1 MDVLKNW
8 NAVEELIAEE
18 QARQRAAKKKKP
30 EDWESR
36 AKLAHYLE
44 ELCTWVQ
51 ANHDEWVTQ
60 VHYDAVSGTNKEYV
74 RPRWANYEAHR
85 RANCMRYT
93 LSAWKSKGTED
104 EKRRIIS
111 ASYCNKRTCPYC
123 AKRIAN
129 ANERRVT
136 KTLEK
141 ANAAKMSRDKVGYKL
156 LSITL
161 TVPNCTG
168 PELRAELKN
177 ELRAL
182 RSMLRNKNA
191 LSAVVKGYV
200 YGAEQ
205 TRNGET
211 GLFHPHIHLIIAVNA
226 TYGKGKDYIS
236 RQSLTELWAAYVHRN
251 VAEAGQYIGLAKSP
265 HQALKYTVKMSW
277 EGWDGADAEQQDAAG
292 ENEEK
297 PTWTGDPEWDAET
310 MYWIETASRG
320 LSLTGTGGVLRTK
333 LTETAEAKEADEANE
348 AKEKH
353 EWSLAGAQRQGDHE
367 EDSSETLRKELAKIM
382 PYTDNSLKEAVE
394 ESLTENGEKLTGKDV
409 DELQKASRKQ
419 KSERGKAS
427 AEARNAVRDRVRT
440 PEEAAAIA
448 AAKEK
453 ERIANLMEVAMQA
466 DAVGATET
474 MRRCLAQMPKWAQKE
489 AMQAITDR
497 RFGNNAES

>member
-8 NAVEELIAEE
+8 DAVEELIAEE
-18 QARQRAAKKKKP
+18 EARHETAKKRP
-30 EDWESR
+30 EAWENR
-36 AKLAHYLE
+36 AKLAHYLTT
-44 ELCTWVQ
+44 LCTWVQ
-51 ANHDEWVTQ
+51 ANHDEWVVQ
-60 VHYDAVSGTNKEYV
+60 IHYDAASGTNKEYI

-129 ANERRVT
+129 ANERRVS

-141 ANAAKMSRDKVGYKL
+141 ANAAKMSRDKVSYKL

-168 PELRAELKN
+168 PELRGELKN

-182 RSMLRNKNA
+182 RSMLRHENA
-191 LSAVVKGYV
+191 LSTVVKGYV
-200 YGAEQ
+200 YGAET
-205 TRNGET
+205 TRNGDT
-211 GLFHPHIHLIIAVNA
+211 GLYHPHIHLVVAVNS
-226 TYGKGKDYIS
+226 TYGKGKDYVS
-236 RQSLTELWAAYVHRN
+236 RQSLTELWKAYVHRE

-277 EGWDGADAEQQDAAG
+277 EGWDEADAEKQDAA
-292 ENEEK
+292 EEANEK

-333 LTETAEAKEADEANE
+333 LTETAEAKEADEDDST
-348 AKEKH
+348 KQKH
-353 EWSLAGAQRQGDHE
+353 EWSLAGAERKGDHE
-367 EDSSETLRKELAKIM
+367 DESSETLGKELARIM
-382 PYTDNSLKEAVE
+382 PYTEDSLKEAVKE
-394 ESLTENGEKLTGKDV
+394 ALTENGERLTGQDV
-409 DELQKASRKQ
+409 DALQKASRKQ
-419 KSERGKAS
+419 KSEAGKTR
-427 AEARNAVRDRVRT
+427 AEARNAVRSRVRT
-440 PEEAAAIA
+440 EEEAEAIA
-448 AAKEK
+448 TAKEK
-453 ERIANLMEVAMQA
+453 ERIENLREVALQA
-466 DAVGATET
+466 DAVGATGT
-474 MRRCLAQMPKWAQKE
+474 VKRCLAQMPGWAQKE
-489 AMQAITDR
+489 AIQAITAR

>member
-8 NAVEELIAEE
+8 DAVEELIAEE
-18 QARQRAAKKKKP
+18 QTRQEAARKKP
-30 EDWESR
+30 EDWASR
-36 AKLAHYLE
+36 AKLAHYLTT
-44 ELCTWVQ
+44 LCTWVQ
-51 ANHDEWVTQ
+51 AEHDEWVTQ
-60 VHYDAVSGTNKEYV
+60 IHYDAASGTNKEYI

-93 LSAWKSKGTED
+93 LSAWKGKGTED

-129 ANERRVT
+129 ANERRVS

-168 PELRAELKN
+168 PELREELKN

-205 TRNGET
+205 TRNGDT
-211 GLFHPHIHLIIAVNA
+211 GLYHPHIHLVVAVNS

-236 RQSLTELWAAYVHRN
+236 RKALTDLWAAYVHRD

-277 EGWDGADAEQQDAAG
+277 EGWDGADAEKQDAADESG
-292 ENEEK
+292 EK
-297 PTWTGDPEWDAET
+297 PTWTGNPEWDAET

-333 LTETAEAKEADEANE
+333 LTETAEAKEADQDDE
-348 AKEKH
+348 AKHRH
-353 EWSLAGAQRQGDHE
+353 EWSLAGAERKGDHE
-367 EDSSETLRKELAKIM
+367 DDSSETLKKELAKIM
-382 PYTDNSLKEAVE
+382 PYTEDSLKEAVFE
-394 ESLTENGEKLTGKDV
+394 ALTENGERLTGKDV
-409 DELQKASRKQ
+409 NDLQKASRKQ
-419 KSERGKAS
+419 KSEQGKAR
-427 AEARNAVRDRVRT
+427 AEARNTVRDRVRT
-440 PEEAAAIA
+440 EEEAEAIA
-448 AAKEK
+448 TAKK
-453 ERIANLMEVAMQA
+453 KDRIVNLMEVAMQA
-466 DAVGATET
+466 DAVGAVST
-474 MRRCLAQMPKWAQKE
+474 MKKCLAQMPKWAQTETMK
-489 AMQAITDR
+489 AITER
-497 RFGNNAES
+497 RFGNDAES

>member
-8 NAVEELIAEE
+8 DAVEELIAEE
-18 QARQRAAKKKKP
+18 QERQKAARKKP
-30 EDWESR
+30 EDWASR
-36 AKLAHYLE
+36 AQLAHYLTT
-44 ELCTWVQ
+44 LCTWVQ
-51 ANHDEWVTQ
+51 AEHDEWVTQ
-60 VHYDAVSGTNKEYV
+60 IHYDAASGTNKEYI

-93 LSAWKSKGTED
+93 LSAWKAKGTED
-104 EKRRIIS
+104 ERRRIIS

-129 ANERRVT
+129 ANEKRVS

-168 PELRAELKN
+168 PELREELKN

-211 GLFHPHIHLIIAVNA
+211 GLFHPHIHLIAAVNS

-236 RQSLTELWAAYVHRN
+236 RKSLTELWAAYVHRD
-251 VAEAGQYIGLAKSP
+251 VAEAGQYIGLAKNP

-277 EGWDGADAEQQDAAG
+277 EGWDGADAEKQDAAG

-297 PTWTGDPEWDAET
+297 PTWTGNPEWDAET

-320 LSLTGTGGVLRTK
+320 LSLTGSGGVLRTK
-333 LTETAEAKEADEANE
+333 LTETAEAKEADQDDE
-348 AKEKH
+348 AKHRH
-353 EWSLAGAQRQGDHE
+353 EWSLAGAERQGDHE
-367 EDSSETLRKELAKIM
+367 EDSAETLGKELAKIM
-382 PYTDNSLKEAVE
+382 PYIGDSLRETVNEA
-394 ESLTENGEKLTGKDV
+394 LTENGERLTGKNID
-409 DELQKASRKQ
+409 DLQKASRKQ
-419 KSERGKAS
+419 KSEAGKAR

-440 PEEAAAIA
+440 KEEADAIA

-453 ERIANLMEVAMQA
+453 DRIANLMEVAMQA
-466 DAVGATET
+466 DAVGAVDT
-474 MRRCLAQMPKWAQKE
+474 MRRCLAEMPRWAQKE
-489 AMQAITDR
+489 TMQAITER
-497 RFGNNAES
+497 RFGNDAES

>member
-8 NAVEELIAEE
+8 DAVEELIAEE
-18 QARQRAAKKKKP
+18 QARHEAARKKP
-30 EDWESR
+30 EDWASR
-36 AKLAHYLE
+36 AQLAHYLE
-44 ELCTWVQ
+44 KLCTWVQ
-51 ANHDEWVTQ
+51 ANHDEWITQ
-60 VHYDAVSGTNKEYV
+60 VHYDAMSGTNKEYI

-93 LSAWKSKGTED
+93 LSAWKGQGTED
-104 EKRRIIS
+104 ERRRIIS

-129 ANERRVT
+129 ANEKRVS

-168 PELRAELKN
+168 PQLREELKN

-200 YGAEQ
+200 YGAEM
-205 TRNGET
+205 TRNGKT
-211 GLFHPHIHLIIAVNA
+211 GLYHPHIHLITAVPA
-226 TYGKGKDYIS
+226 SYGKSAYIS
-236 RQSLTELWAAYVHRN
+236 RQNLTELWAAYVHRD

-320 LSLTGTGGVLRTK
+320 LSLTGSGGVLRTK
-333 LTETAEAKEADEANE
+333 LTETAEAKETDEDNE
-348 AKEKH
+348 TKSKH

-367 EDSSETLRKELAKIM
+367 EDSAETLGKELAKIM
-382 PYTDNSLKEAVE
+382 PYTEDSLKEAVK
-394 ESLTENGEKLTGKDV
+394 ESLTENGERLTGQHID
-409 DELQKASRKQ
+409 DLQKASRKQ
-419 KSERGKAS
+419 KSEAGKAA
-427 AEARNAVRDRVRT
+427 AEARNAVRNRVRT
-440 PEEAAAIA
+440 EEEAAAIA

-453 ERIANLMEVAMQA
+453 ERIANLMKVAMQA
-466 DAVGATET
+466 DAVGAVET
-474 MRRCLAQMPKWAQKE
+474 MRKCLAQMPKWAQKE
-489 AMQAITDR
+489 AMQTITER
-497 RFGNNAES
+497 RFGNSAES

>member
-8 NAVEELIAEE
+8 DAVEQLIAEE
-18 QARQRAAKKKKP
+18 QARQEAAKKKP
-30 EDWESR
+30 EAWESR
-36 AKLAHYLE
+36 AKLAHYLTT
-44 ELCTWVQ
+44 LCTWVQ
-51 ANHDEWVTQ
+51 AEHDEWVTQ
-60 VHYDAVSGTNKEYV
+60 IHYDAASGTNKEYI

-93 LSAWKSKGTED
+93 LSAWKGKGTED

-111 ASYCNKRTCPYC
+111 ASYCNKKTCPYC

-129 ANERRVT
+129 ANERRVS

-141 ANAAKMSRDKVGYKL
+141 ANAAKISRDKVGYKL

-168 PELRAELKN
+168 PELREELKN

-205 TRNGET
+205 TRNDET
-211 GLFHPHIHLIIAVNA
+211 GLFHPHIHLIVAVNA

-236 RQSLTELWAAYVHRN
+236 RKSLTDLWDAYVHRD
-251 VAEAGQYIGLAKSP
+251 VKEAGQYIGLAKNP

-277 EGWDGADAEQQDAAG
+277 EGWDEANTEKQDAAG
-292 ENEEK
+292 ENTEK
-297 PTWTGDPEWDAET
+297 PTWTGNPEWDAET
-310 MYWIETASRG
+310 MYWIETANRG
-320 LSLTGTGGVLRTK
+320 LSLTGSGGVLRTK
-333 LTETAEAKEADEANE
+333 LTETAEAKEADEE
-348 AKEKH
+348 DSAKQKH
-353 EWSLAGAQRQGDHE
+353 EWSLAGAERQGNHE
-367 EDSSETLRKELAKIM
+367 KDSAETMKKELAKIM
-382 PYTDNSLKEAVE
+382 PYTEDSLKEAVNE
-394 ESLTENGEKLTGKDV
+394 ALTENGERLTGKDV
-409 DELQKASRKQ
+409 DALQKASRTQ
-419 KSERGKAS
+419 KSQQGKAR

-440 PEEAAAIA
+440 KEEAEAIA

-453 ERIANLMEVAMQA
+453 DRIVNLMEVAMQA
-466 DAVGATET
+466 DAVGAVST
-474 MRRCLAQMPKWAQKE
+474 MKKCLAQMPKWAQTETMK
-489 AMQAITDR
+489 AITDR

>member
-8 NAVEELIAEE
+8 DAVEELIAEE
-18 QARQRAAKKKKP
+18 QARQEAAKKKKP

-44 ELCTWVQ
+44 SLCTWVQ

-60 VHYDAVSGTNKEYV
+60 IHYDAVSGTNKEYV
-74 RPRWANYEAHR
+74 RPRWANYEARR

-129 ANERRVT
+129 ANERRVS

-141 ANAAKMSRDKVGYKL
+141 ANAAKMSRDKVSYKL

-168 PELRAELKN
+168 PELRGELKN

-182 RSMLRNKNA
+182 RSMLRHENA
-191 LSAVVKGYV
+191 LSTVVKGYV
-200 YGAEQ
+200 YGAET
-205 TRNGET
+205 TRNGDT
-211 GLFHPHIHLIIAVNA
+211 GLYHPHIHLVVAVNS
-226 TYGKGKDYIS
+226 TYGKGKDYVS
-236 RQSLTELWAAYVHRN
+236 RQSLTELWKAYVHRE

-277 EGWDGADAEQQDAAG
+277 EGWDEADAEKQDAA
-292 ENEEK
+292 EEANEK

-333 LTETAEAKEADEANE
+333 LTETAEAKEADEDDST
-348 AKEKH
+348 KQKH
-353 EWSLAGAQRQGDHE
+353 EWSLAGAERKGDHE
-367 EDSSETLRKELAKIM
+367 DESSETLGKELARIM
-382 PYTDNSLKEAVE
+382 PYTEDSLKEAVKE
-394 ESLTENGEKLTGKDV
+394 ALTENGERLTGQDV
-409 DELQKASRKQ
+409 DALQKASRKQ
-419 KSERGKAS
+419 KSEAGKTR

-440 PEEAAAIA
+440 AEEAEAIA
-448 AAKEK
+448 VAKEK
-453 ERIANLMEVAMQA
+453 ERVANLREVALA
-466 DAVGATET
+466 AAAVGAEKT
-474 MRRCLAQMPKWAQKE
+474 MQKCLAQMPGWARKE
-489 AMQAITDR
+489 AMQAITER
-497 RFGNNAES
+497 RFGNSAES

>member
-8 NAVEELIAEE
+8 DAVEELIAEE
-18 QARQRAAKKKKP
+18 QARQGAAKKKKP

-44 ELCTWVQ
+44 KLCTWVQ
-51 ANHDEWVTQ
+51 AEHDEWVTQ
-60 VHYDAVSGTNKEYV
+60 IHYDAASGTNKEYI

-93 LSAWKSKGTED
+93 LSAWKGKGTED

-129 ANERRVT
+129 ANEKRVS

-168 PELRAELKN
+168 PELREELKN

-211 GLFHPHIHLIIAVNA
+211 GLFHPHIHLIVAVPA
-226 TYGKGKDYIS
+226 SYGGKGIYLS
-236 RQSLTELWAAYVHRN
+236 RKNLTDLWAAYVHRD

-277 EGWDGADAEQQDAAG
+277 EGWDEANAEKQDAAG

-320 LSLTGTGGVLRTK
+320 LSLTGSGGVLRTK
-333 LTETAEAKEADEANE
+333 LTETAEAKEADEEPE
-348 AKEKH
+348 AKNKH
-353 EWSLAGAQRQGDHE
+353 EWSLAGAQRKGDHE
-367 EDSSETLRKELAKIM
+367 DDSSETLQKELAKIM
-382 PYTDNSLKEAVE
+382 PYTDESLREAVNE
-394 ESLTENGEKLTGKDV
+394 ALTENGERLTGKDV
-409 DELQKASRKQ
+409 DDLQKASRRQ
-419 KSERGKAS
+419 KSEAGKAA
-427 AEARNAVRDRVRT
+427 AEARNAVRNRERT
-440 PEEAAAIA
+440 EEEAAAIA

-453 ERIANLMEVAMQA
+453 ERIANLIEVAMQA
-466 DAVGATET
+466 DTVGAVET
-474 MRRCLAQMPKWAQKE
+474 MRKCLAQMPKWAQKE
-489 AMQAITDR
+489 AMQAITER

>member
-8 NAVEELIAEE
+8 DAVEELIAEE
-18 QARQRAAKKKKP
+18 QARQEAAKKKKP

-36 AKLAHYLE
+36 AKLAAYLE
-44 ELCTWVQ
+44 KLCTWVQ

-60 VHYDAVSGTNKEYV
+60 IHYDAVSGTNKEYI

-104 EKRRIIS
+104 ERRRIIS

-129 ANERRVT
+129 ANERRVS

-168 PELRAELKN
+168 PQLREELKN

-191 LSAVVKGYV
+191 LSAIVKGYV

-211 GLFHPHIHLIIAVNA
+211 GLFHPHIHLIAAVPA
-226 TYGKGKDYIS
+226 SYGGKGIYLS
-236 RQSLTELWAAYVHRN
+236 RKSLTELWAAYVHRD
-251 VAEAGQYIGLAKSP
+251 VAEAGQYIGLAKNP

-277 EGWDGADAEQQDAAG
+277 EGWDGANAEQQDAAK

-320 LSLTGTGGVLRTK
+320 LSLTGSGGVLRTK
-333 LTETAEAKEADEANE
+333 LTETAEAKEADEDDSS
-348 AKEKH
+348 KEKH

-367 EDSSETLRKELAKIM
+367 EDSEETLRKELARIM
-382 PYTDNSLKEAVE
+382 PYTDDSLKEAVDE
-394 ESLTENGEKLTGKDV
+394 ALTENGERLTGKDV
-409 DELQKASRKQ
+409 DGLQKASRKQ
-419 KSERGKAS
+419 KSEQGKDR
-427 AEARNAVRDRVRT
+427 AEARNAVRNRVRT
-440 PEEAAAIA
+440 EEEVAAIA

-453 ERIANLMEVAMQA
+453 DRIANLVEVALQA
-466 DAVGATET
+466 DAVGAVGTL
-474 MRRCLAQMPKWAQKE
+474 RRCLAEMPKWAQKE
-489 AMQAITDR
+489 TMQAITER

>member
-8 NAVEELIAEE
+8 DAVEQLIAEE
-18 QARQRAAKKKKP
+18 QARQEAARKKP
-30 EDWESR
+30 EAWESR

-44 ELCTWVQ
+44 SLCTWVQ
-51 ANHDEWVTQ
+51 ANHDEWVVQ
-60 VHYDAVSGTNKEYV
+60 IHYDAASKENREYI

-93 LSAWKSKGTED
+93 LSAWKSRGTED

-129 ANERRVT
+129 ANERRVS

-141 ANAAKMSRDKVGYKL
+141 ANAAKISRDKVGYKL

-168 PELRAELKN
+168 PELREELKN

-182 RSMLRNKNA
+182 RSMLRHDNA

-200 YGAEQ
+200 YGAEI
-205 TRNGET
+205 TRNGDS
-211 GLFHPHIHLIIAVNA
+211 GLYHPHIHLIAAVPA
-226 TYGKGKDYIS
+226 SYGGKGIYIS
-236 RQSLTELWAAYVHRN
+236 RQALTELWAAYVHRD
-251 VAEAGQYIGLAKSP
+251 VAEAGQNIGLAKNP

-277 EGWDGADAEQQDAAG
+277 EGWEEADETQQDAAG
-292 ENEEK
+292 ETAEK
-297 PTWTGDPEWDAET
+297 PTWTGNPEWDAET

-333 LTETAEAKEADEANE
+333 LTETAEAKEADADESC
-348 AKEKH
+348 KEKH
-353 EWSLAGAQRQGDHE
+353 EWSLAGAERKGDHE
-367 EDSSETLRKELAKIM
+367 DDSSETLRKELNRIM
-382 PYTDNSLKEAVE
+382 PYPEDSLKEAVKE
-394 ESLTENGEKLTGKDV
+394 ALTENGERLTGQDV
-409 DELQKASRKQ
+409 DDLQKASRKQ
-419 KSERGKAS
+419 KSEAGKAR
-427 AEARNAVRDRVRT
+427 AEARQAVRYMERT
-440 PEEAAAIA
+440 AKETEAIA

-453 ERIANLMEVAMQA
+453 ERVANLREVAMQA
-466 DAVGATET
+466 DTVGAIDT
-474 MRRCLAQMPKWAQKE
+474 MRRCLAQMPRWAQKE
-489 AMQAITDR
+489 TMQAITER
-497 RFGNNAES
+497 RFGKDAES

>member
-8 NAVEELIAEE
+8 DAVEELIAEE
-18 QARQRAAKKKKP
+18 QERQKAARKKP

-44 ELCTWVQ
+44 KLCTWVQ

-60 VHYDAVSGTNKEYV
+60 IHYDAVSGTNKEYI

-104 EKRRIIS
+104 ERRRIIS

-129 ANERRVT
+129 ANERRVS

-141 ANAAKMSRDKVGYKL
+141 ANAAKMSRDKVEYKL

-168 PELRAELKN
+168 PELRKELKN

-191 LSAVVKGYV
+191 LSAITKGYV

-205 TRNGET
+205 TRNDET
-211 GLFHPHIHLIIAVNA
+211 GLFHPHIHLIAAVPA
-226 TYGKGKDYIS
+226 SYGGKGIYLS
-236 RQSLTELWAAYVHRN
+236 RKALTDLWAAYVHRN
-251 VAEAGQYIGLAKSP
+251 VDEAGQYIGLAKSP

-277 EGWDGADAEQQDAAG
+277 ESWDEADAEKQDAAK

-297 PTWTGDPEWDAET
+297 PTWTGNPEWDAET

-333 LTETAEAKEADEANE
+333 LTETAEAKEADKDES
-348 AKEKH
+348 AKQKH
-353 EWSLAGAQRQGDHE
+353 EWSLAGAERKGDHE
-367 EDSSETLRKELAKIM
+367 DDSDETLRKELERIM
-382 PYTDNSLKEAVE
+382 PYTEDNLKEAVKE
-394 ESLTENGEKLTGKDV
+394 ALTENGERLTGQDV
-409 DELQKASRKQ
+409 DALQKASRKQ
-419 KSERGKAS
+419 KSEEGKAR
-427 AEARNAVRDRVRT
+427 AEARNEVRNRVRT
-440 PEEAAAIA
+440 KEEADTIK

-453 ERIANLMEVAMQA
+453 DRIANLMEVAMQA
-466 DAVGATET
+466 DAVGAVDT
-474 MRRCLAQMPKWAQKE
+474 MRRCLAEMPKWAQKE
-489 AMQAITDR
+489 AMQAITER
-497 RFGNNAES
+497 RFGNDAES

>member
-8 NAVEELIAEE
+8 DAVEQLIAEE
-18 QARQRAAKKKKP
+18 EARQEAAKKKP
-30 EDWESR
+30 EAWESR
-36 AKLAHYLE
+36 AKLAHYLQT
-44 ELCTWVQ
+44 LCTWVQ
-51 ANHDEWVTQ
+51 AEHDEWVTQ
-60 VHYDAVSGTNKEYV
+60 IHYDAASGTNREYI

-93 LSAWKSKGTED
+93 LSAWKAKGTED
-104 EKRRIIS
+104 ERRRIIS

-129 ANERRVT
+129 ANEKRVS
-136 KTLEK
+136 KALEK
-141 ANAAKMSRDKVGYKL
+141 ANAAKISRDKVGYKL

-168 PELRAELKN
+168 PELREELKN

-211 GLFHPHIHLIIAVNA
+211 GLFHPHIHLIAAVPA
-226 TYGKGKDYIS
+226 SYGKSAYIS
-236 RQSLTELWAAYVHRN
+236 RKSLTDLWAAYVHRD

-277 EGWDGADAEQQDAAG
+277 EGWDEADAEKQDAAEDNG
-292 ENEEK
+292 EK

-333 LTETAEAKEADEANE
+333 LTETAEAKEADEEEAE
-348 AKEKH
+348 AKQKH
-353 EWSLAGAQRQGDHE
+353 EWSLAGAERKGDQE
-367 EDSSETLRKELAKIM
+367 KDSAETLKWELKKIM
-382 PYTDNSLKEAVE
+382 PYTGDSLKEAVE
-394 ESLTENGEKLTGKDV
+394 ESLTENGERLTGKDV
-409 DELQKASRKQ
+409 DALQKASRKQ
-419 KSERGKAS
+419 KSEAGKAR
-427 AEARNAVRDRVRT
+427 AEARNAIRDRVRT
-440 PEEAAAIA
+440 AEEAEAIA

-453 ERIANLMEVAMQA
+453 DRIANLKEVALQA
-466 DAVGATET
+466 DAVGAVDT
-474 MRRCLAQMPKWAQKE
+474 MRRCLAQMPKWARKE
-489 AMQAITDR
+489 TMQAITDR

>member
-8 NAVEELIAEE
+8 DAVEELIAEE
-18 QARQRAAKKKKP
+18 EASQKAAKKEP
-30 EDWESR
+30 EAWENR
-36 AKLAHYLE
+36 AKLAHYLQT
-44 ELCTWVQ
+44 LCTWVQ
-51 ANHDEWVTQ
+51 AEHDEWVTQ
-60 VHYDAVSGTNKEYV
+60 IHYDAVSGTNKEYV

-93 LSAWKSKGTED
+93 LSAWKSRGTED

-129 ANERRVT
+129 ANERRVS

-141 ANAAKMSRDKVGYKL
+141 ANAAKISRDKVGYKL

-168 PELRAELKN
+168 PELRAEQMN

-191 LSAVVKGYV
+191 LSAVIKGYV

-211 GLFHPHIHLIIAVNA
+211 GLFHPHIHLIAAVPA
-226 TYGKGKDYIS
+226 SYGGKGIYIS
-236 RQSLTELWAAYVHRN
+236 RKSLTELWAAYVHRD

-277 EGWDGADAEQQDAAG
+277 EGWDGADAEKQDAAG

-297 PTWTGDPEWDAET
+297 PTWTGNPEWDAET

-320 LSLTGTGGVLRTK
+320 LSLTGSGGVLRTK
-333 LTETAEAKEADEANE
+333 LTETAEAKEADQDDET
-348 AKEKH
+348 KHRH
-353 EWSLAGAQRQGDHE
+353 EWSLTGAERQGDHE
-367 EDSSETLRKELAKIM
+367 NDSAETLEKELAKIM
-382 PYTDNSLKEAVE
+382 PYTDESLKEAVNE
-394 ESLTENGEKLTGKDV
+394 ALTENGERLTGKDV
-409 DELQKASRKQ
+409 DDLQKASRKQ
-419 KSERGKAS
+419 KSEQGKAR

-440 PEEAAAIA
+440 KEEADAIT

-453 ERIANLMEVAMQA
+453 DRIANLMEVAMQA
-466 DAVGATET
+466 DAVGAVDT
-474 MRRCLAQMPKWAQKE
+474 MRRCLAQMPGWAQKE
-489 AMQAITDR
+489 AMQAITER
-497 RFGNNAES
+497 RFGNDAES

>member
-1 MDVLKNW
+1 MDVLKNRDT
-8 NAVEELIAEE
+8 VEQLIAEE
-18 QARQRAAKKKKP
+18 QARQEAARKKP
-30 EDWESR
+30 EDWGSR
-36 AKLAHYLE
+36 AKLAHYLQT
-44 ELCTWVQ
+44 LCTWVQ

-60 VHYDAVSGTNKEYV
+60 IHYDAASGTNKEYI

-93 LSAWKSKGTED
+93 LSAWKGQGTKD

-129 ANERRVT
+129 ANERRVS

-168 PELRAELKN
+168 PELREELKN

-205 TRNGET
+205 TRNDET

-236 RQSLTELWAAYVHRN
+236 RKSLTDLWAAYVHRK
-251 VAEAGQYIGLAKSP
+251 VAEKGQYIGLAKSP

-277 EGWDGADAEQQDAAG
+277 EGWDGADAEKQDAAG

-320 LSLTGTGGVLRTK
+320 LSLTGSGGVLRTK
-333 LTETAEAKEADEANE
+333 LTETAEAKEADKEPE
-348 AKEKH
+348 AKNKH
-353 EWSLAGAQRQGDHE
+353 EWSLAGAERQGDHE
-367 EDSSETLRKELAKIM
+367 EDSAETLGKELAKIM
-382 PYTDNSLKEAVE
+382 PYAEDNLKEAVNE
-394 ESLTENGEKLTGKDV
+394 ALTENGERLTGKDI
-409 DELQKASRKQ
+409 DDLQKASRKQ
-419 KSERGKAS
+419 KSEAGKAR

-440 PEEAAAIA
+440 KEEAAAVA

-453 ERIANLMEVAMQA
+453 DRITNLMEVAMQA
-466 DAVGATET
+466 DAVGAVDT

-497 RFGNNAES
+497 RFRNNAES